1 MNNSQRVAVSVKDS
15 TAKLIMGLLVD
26 VGLPFEYRKAP
37 GQTMAAVVSVAE
49 RNGPTLLK
57 VREVIEDRQER
68 AQLRNPVPDT
78 PISSSQIKASAHRAG
93 VQLFKETHKGFDL
106 PTETR
111 HHMPEP
117 YMPKGYTLTCMGAGF
132 AWAKDGGYGPSY
144 ETEAKAATS
153 AWTHHFEHIA
163 TAQ

>member
-68 AQLRNPVPDT
+68 AQVRSESNV
-78 PISSSQIKASAHRAG
+78 AHTVTAPRRS

-117 YMPKGYTLTCMGAGF
+117 YMPKGYTLTCIGAGF
-132 AWAKDGGYGPSY
+132 AWARDGGYSPSY
-144 ETEAKAATS
+144 ATEVEAATS
-153 AWTHHFEHIA
+153 AWTHHFENTT

>member
-57 VREVIEDRQER
+57 VREVIEDRQSR
-68 AQLRNPVPDT
+68 AQVRSHT
-78 PISSSQIKASAHRAG
+78 PFEQGFKYQGPTADFARTGSQII
-93 VQLFKETHKGFDL
+93 KETSTGFASRGPQL
-106 PTETR
+106 P
-111 HHMPEP
+111 P
-117 YMPKGYTLTCMGAGF
+117 GYTLRPFGDSAWMWVLDSKGATGGPYANKTKAASR
-132 AWAKDGGYGPSY
+132 AWA
-144 ETEAKAATS
+144 
-153 AWTHHFEHIA
+153 HHFTPVAE
-163 TAQ
+163 